1 MPAQGIKGERIMTEA
16 TLAVKGLSSGYGQAT
31 IIRNL
36 DLGIGRGEIIAVVG
50 KNGMGKSTLL
60 KSIMGYLP
68 KFSGSVAVAEQGIS
82 SSRPHQIARFGV
94 AYIPQEKALFQDLTV
109 EENIRLALRSSTNW
123 NEAKATVD
131 RCFPF
136 LLKRLRQKAGT
147 LSGGEQKMLLMA
159 RSLAVGAKVLLI
171 DEITE
176 GLQPSVI
183 TNLVHIIKTER
194 DRSGVS
200 VLLVEQNIPFTC
212 AVSDRYLLLDKGEIS
227 GSGNTR
233 DADTRAKIAAH
244 ISL

>member
-1 MPAQGIKGERIMTEA
+1 MTDA
-16 TLAVKGLSSGYGQAT
+16 VLAVKGLSSGYGQAT
-31 IIRNL
+31 VIRNL
-36 DLGIGRGEIIAVVG
+36 DLKIDRGEIVAVVG

-68 KFSGSVAVAEQGIS
+68 KFSGSVAVADQVIS
-82 SSRPHQIARFGV
+82 SSRPHQIARYGV
-94 AYIPQEKALFQDLTV
+94 AYVPQEKALFQDLTV
-109 EENIRLALRSSTNW
+109 EENIRLALRNSKNW
-123 NEAKATVD
+123 NVAEATVN

-176 GLQPSVI
+176 GMQPSVI
-183 TNLVHIIKTER
+183 TNLVQIIKGER

-212 AVSDRYLLLDKGEIS
+212 AVADRYLLLEKGEIS
-227 GSGNTR
+227 GAGITR
-233 DADTRAKIAAH
+233 EADTRTKIAAH

>member
-1 MPAQGIKGERIMTEA
+1 MAD
-16 TLAVKGLSSGYGQAT
+16 AVLDVEGLCSGYGQA
-31 IIRNL
+31 IVIRNVNL
-36 DLGIGRGEIIAVVG
+36 RVAHGEIVAVVG

-68 KFSGSVAVAEQGIS
+68 KFSGSVSMAQQAITAN
-82 SSRPHQIARFGV
+82 RPHQIARLGV
-94 AYIPQEKALFQDLTV
+94 AYVPQEKALFQDLTV
-109 EENIRLALRSSTNW
+109 EENLRLAIQGAASW
-123 NEAKATVD
+123 DEAKATVE

-136 LLKRLRQKAGT
+136 LLQRLPQKAGT
-147 LSGGEQKMLLMA
+147 LSGGEQKMLLIA

-183 TNLVHIIKTER
+183 SNLVKIIKAER
-194 DRSGVS
+194 DRSGIG
-200 VLLVEQNIPFTC
+200 VLLVEQNIPFTR
-212 AVSDRYLLLDKGEIS
+212 AVSDRYVLLDKGEVS

-233 DADTRAKIAAH
+233 DPDTKEKITAH